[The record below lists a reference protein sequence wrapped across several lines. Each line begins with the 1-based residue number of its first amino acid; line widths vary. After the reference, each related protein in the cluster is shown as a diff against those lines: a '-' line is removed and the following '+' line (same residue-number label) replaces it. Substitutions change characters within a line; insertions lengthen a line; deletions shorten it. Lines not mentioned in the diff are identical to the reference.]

1 MFLGNALRVRA
12 LVGLALLG
20 CFLLGCGGY
29 GGRGGEGEIM
39 PSDGSHILQMNA
51 LYGNYRLANNKPPPS
66 PEALKEWAKKQPQDK
81 VAKWINDPLDS
92 VFISPRDH
100 EPYCIAPA
108 PKTQHYMGPQRV
120 VIYEKTGVKGKRMVA
135 NGMGYSQ
142 EMDETALKTFV
153 PNP

>member
-1 MFLGNALRVRA
+1 MHRASAFRQAAFLGSAV
-12 LVGLALLG
+12 LAS
-20 CFLLGCGGY
+20 FVIGCGGY

-39 PSDGSHILQMNA
+39 PSDGEHILQMNN
-51 LYGNYRLANNKPPPS
+51 LYNNFMAANRKPPAS
-66 PEALKEWAKKQPQDK
+66 PDALKEWAKKQPQDK
-81 VAKWINDPLDS
+81 VAKWIDDPLDS

-100 EPYCIAPA
+100 EPYGIAP
-108 PKTQHYMGPQRV
+108 PSKTQQYGPQRV

-142 EMDETALKTFV
+142 EMDEKSFKEFG